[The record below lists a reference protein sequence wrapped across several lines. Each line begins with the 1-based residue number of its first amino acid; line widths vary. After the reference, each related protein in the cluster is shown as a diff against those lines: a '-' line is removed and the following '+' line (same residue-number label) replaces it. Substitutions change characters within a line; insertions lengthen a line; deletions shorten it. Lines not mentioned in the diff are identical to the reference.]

1 MKKKKTKSLSEDD
14 VEIWLRTVSGVEKKS
29 VLKES
34 ETVALVEQKV
44 KGKRSIPLIKN
55 TYLKEK
61 SIEIEPKAAL
71 ANLLSNR
78 SVDKRVSSKMKAGKI
93 DPEATLDLH
102 GYRLTQA
109 KSALRGFLFRA
120 YESKKRLVLIITGKG
135 KPKAERD
142 LNLDYRGVLRNEVPV
157 WLEEA
162 PLAGLILS
170 VKKANSKH
178 GGGGA
183 LYVYL
188 RKNKLTIN

>member
-1 MKKKKTKSLSEDD
+1 MQKNKHKNLSEDD
-14 VEIWLRTVSGVEKKS
+14 VEIWSRAVSGVKKKS

-34 ETVALVEQKV
+34 KTVALLEKKVRTKKGTRQIENTHLTV
-44 KGKRSIPLIKN
+44 KG
-55 TYLKEK
+55 
-61 SIEIEPKAAL
+61 IETEPKAKL

-78 SVDKRVSSKMKAGKI
+78 SVDKRVSSKMKAGKMG
-93 DPEATLDLH
+93 PEGTLDLH

-109 KSALRGFLFRA
+109 KLALRGFLFSA
-120 YESKKRLVLIITGKG
+120 YESRKRLVLIITGKG
-135 KPKAERD
+135 KPKDDRD

-170 VKKANSKH
+170 VKTANPKH

-188 RKNKLTIN
+188 RKNKSTLG

>member
-1 MKKKKTKSLSEDD
+1 VKKKKTKSLSEDD

-135 KPKAERD
+135 KPKAEWD

>member
-135 KPKAERD
+135 KPKAEWD

>member
-1 MKKKKTKSLSEDD
+1 MQKNKHKNLSEDD
-14 VEIWLRTVSGVEKKS
+14 VEIWSRAVSGVKKKS

-34 ETVALVEQKV
+34 KTVALLEKKV
-44 KGKRSIPLIKN
+44 RTKKGTRQIENTHLKIKG
-55 TYLKEK
+55 
-61 SIEIEPKAAL
+61 IETEPKAKL

-78 SVDKRVSSKMKAGKI
+78 SVDKRVSSKMKAGKMG
-93 DPEATLDLH
+93 PEGTLDLH

-109 KSALRGFLFRA
+109 KLALRGFLFSA
-120 YESKKRLVLIITGKG
+120 YESRKRLVLIITGKG
-135 KPKAERD
+135 KPKDDRD

-170 VKKANSKH
+170 VKTANPKH

-188 RKNKLTIN
+188 RKNKSTLG

>member
-34 ETVALVEQKV
+34 ETVAIVEQKV

>member
-34 ETVALVEQKV
+34 ETVALVEKKV

-109 KSALRGFLFRA
+109 KLALRGFLFRA

-135 KPKAERD
+135 KPKAEWD

>member
-1 MKKKKTKSLSEDD
+1 VQKNKHKNLSEDD
-14 VEIWLRTVSGVEKKS
+14 VEIWSRAVSGVKKKS

-34 ETVALVEQKV
+34 KTVALLEKKVRTKKGTRQIENTHLKV
-44 KGKRSIPLIKN
+44 KGIK
-55 TYLKEK
+55 T
-61 SIEIEPKAAL
+61 EPKAKL

-78 SVDKRVSSKMKAGKI
+78 SVDKRVSSKMKAGKMS
-93 DPEATLDLH
+93 PEGTLDLH

-109 KSALRGFLFRA
+109 KLALRGFLFSA
-120 YESKKRLVLIITGKG
+120 YESRKRLVLIITGKG
-135 KPKAERD
+135 KLKDDRD

-170 VKKANSKH
+170 VKTANPKH

-188 RKNKLTIN
+188 RKNKSTLG

>member
-55 TYLKEK
+55 TYFKEK

-109 KSALRGFLFRA
+109 KLALRGFLFRA

-135 KPKAERD
+135 KPKAEWD

>member
-14 VEIWLRTVSGVEKKS
+14 VEIWLRTVSGVEKKR

-109 KSALRGFLFRA
+109 KLALRGFLFRA

-170 VKKANSKH
+170 IKKANSKH

>member
-55 TYLKEK
+55 TYFNEK

>member
-34 ETVALVEQKV
+34 ETVALVEKKV

>member
-135 KPKAERD
+135 KPKAEWD

-170 VKKANSKH
+170 IKKANSKH

>member
-1 MKKKKTKSLSEDD
+1 MKKNKTKSLSEDD

-44 KGKRSIPLIKN
+44 KGKRSTPLIKN

-61 SIEIEPKAAL
+61 SIETEPKAAL

-135 KPKAERD
+135 KPKAEWD

-170 VKKANSKH
+170 VKTANPKH

-188 RKNKLTIN
+188 RKNKSTLG

>member
-1 MKKKKTKSLSEDD
+1 VKKKKTKSLSEDD

>member
-34 ETVALVEQKV
+34 ETVALVEKKV

-55 TYLKEK
+55 TYFKEK

-109 KSALRGFLFRA
+109 KSALRGFIFRA

>member
-1 MKKKKTKSLSEDD
+1 VKKNKTKSLSEDD

-34 ETVALVEQKV
+34 ETVALVEKKV
-44 KGKRSIPLIKN
+44 KGKRSTPLIKN

-61 SIEIEPKAAL
+61 SIETEPKAAL

-78 SVDKRVSSKMKAGKI
+78 SVDKKVSSKMKAGKI

-135 KPKAERD
+135 KPKAEWD

>member
-1 MKKKKTKSLSEDD
+1 MKKNKTKSLSEDD

-44 KGKRSIPLIKN
+44 KGKRSTPLIKN

-61 SIEIEPKAAL
+61 SIETEPKAAL

-78 SVDKRVSSKMKAGKI
+78 SVDKRVSSKMKAGKMG
-93 DPEATLDLH
+93 PEGTLDLH

-109 KSALRGFLFRA
+109 KLALRGFLFSA
-120 YESKKRLVLIITGKG
+120 YESRKRLVLIITGKG
-135 KPKAERD
+135 KPKAEWD

-157 WLEEA
+157 WLEEP

-170 VKKANSKH
+170 VKTANPKH

-188 RKNKLTIN
+188 RKNKSTLG